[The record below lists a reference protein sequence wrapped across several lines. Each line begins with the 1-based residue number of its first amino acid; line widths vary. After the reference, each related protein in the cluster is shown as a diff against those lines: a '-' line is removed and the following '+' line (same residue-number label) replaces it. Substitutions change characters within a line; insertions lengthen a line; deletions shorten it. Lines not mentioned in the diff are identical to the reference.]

1 MNSESA
7 NISTPPY
14 DLQDVPLEAD
24 TFVYKSRFSTWYET
38 SSVRCQPRRMFVGE
52 DRDKLFFSPEVV
64 PLANHDL
71 VLERDCGNDV
81 LLHHAIHHLCFTN
94 TLEHCLVNHV
104 TYHLAHHSEFADL
117 PMEMRFDAHKI
128 FCDEAYHA
136 LFSADLVQHLERELQ
151 FVVQTPTRFPFM
163 ERINQLKGTLPSE
176 YHLYFEVLAAIV
188 SETLISST
196 LGVVPRDTRVVRAV
210 RDTIRDHAIDEG
222 LHHAYFSQLLE
233 VFWPRLS
240 RKAQSV
246 LGRTLP
252 ALIEAF
258 LLPDMKSNH
267 ETLRTLGF
275 SSNECV
281 RVLEEAY
288 PASEVAASVLSASRA
303 TRSLFTRHGVLSL
316 LENLDAFAERGML
329 YVER

>member
-1 MNSESA
+1 MNFESA
-7 NISTPPY
+7 
-14 DLQDVPLEAD
+14 D
-24 TFVYKSRFSTWYET
+24 TSEGSQGFSYLAPGAKEFAYESRFSKWYEN
-38 SSVRCQPRRMFVGE
+38 SSVRSQPRRIFVGE

-64 PLANHDL
+64 PIANHDL
-71 VLERDCGNDV
+71 ILERGWANEV
-81 LLHHAIHHLCFTN
+81 LLQHAIHHLSFTN
-94 TLEHCLVNHV
+94 TLEHCLVNRV
-104 TYHLAHHSEFADL
+104 TYQLAHHAEFADL
-117 PMEMRFDAHKI
+117 PTEMRFDAHKI

-136 LFSADLVQHLERELQ
+136 LFSADLVQQLERELN
-151 FVVQTPTRFPFM
+151 VVVPTPSQFPFM
-163 ERINQLKGTLPSE
+163 ERIDQLKGSLPTE

-233 VFWPRLS
+233 VFWPRLP

-267 ETLRTLGF
+267 DTLRALGLGAKE
-275 SSNECV
+275 SA
-281 RVLEEAY
+281 RILEEAY
-288 PASEVAASVLSASRA
+288 PAAEVAASLLSASRA
-303 TRSLFTRHGVLSL
+303 TRSLFHRHGVLSL
-316 LENLDAFAERGML
+316 PENYDAFAEKGML
-329 YVER
+329 YVAR